1 MAGLSRTIIESIIPM
16 LNKYEMNFEVLNDF
30 LYYLRIATGFFSI
43 YFCPWGF
50 LMHAIEYSERF
61 SDKTIRILKYILFIP
76 IFFMLKTT
84 TYVPDIVPDFTSLLY
99 WGVPYLLIGY
109 ALHLYSY
116 FTELDPEKKIIRF
129 TTFSIMHPI
138 MISALIFNYIIRAFD
153 NKDQYFRLVV
163 VFVLL
168 SFILFL
174 WKALDKN
181 GLGSMNG
188 IKIYRKQ
195 NHIKTNRAI
204 LTGTNLINHA
214 IKNQVYKINTG
225 IKLLKRNMPNLTPVS
240 KESVDMIESSSTHL
254 MNMVETL
261 NNKTQEIKIIKT
273 KNDVNQLLN
282 EVLENLKSEFR
293 ERNISIQKHY
303 ELDEAFVLCAKAPT
317 KEVFMNLLRNSMEAM
332 EGKGQIQVRTSKHIG
347 NKIVVTL
354 SDNGIG
360 IEADHLKHVKDPFF
374 TTKKTTNTN
383 FGWGLY
389 YCYDVM
395 MKSDGSLA
403 IDSEV
408 NKGTTIKLTF
418 LTKG

>member
-1 MAGLSRTIIESIIPM
+1 
-16 LNKYEMNFEVLNDF
+16 
-30 LYYLRIATGFFSI
+30 
-43 YFCPWGF
+43 
-50 LMHAIEYSERF
+50 MHAIEYSDKF
-61 SDKTIRILKYILFIP
+61 SDKTIRVLKYILFIP
-76 IFFMLKTT
+76 ILVMIKTT
-84 TYVPDIVPDFTSLLY
+84 TYVPDIVPDFKSLLY

-109 ALHLYSY
+109 ILHLYSY
-116 FTELDPEKKIIRF
+116 FTEPDPEKKTIRF

-138 MISALIFNYIIRAFD
+138 MISALIFNYVIRAFD

-163 VFVLL
+163 IFVLL
-168 SFILFL
+168 SFIIFL

-188 IKIYRKQ
+188 IKLYRKQ
-195 NHIKTNRAI
+195 THIKTNRAI

-225 IKLLKRNMPNLTPVS
+225 IKLIKRNMNNLTSIP
-240 KESVDMIESSSTHL
+240 KESVDMIESSSVHL

-261 NNKTQEIKIIKT
+261 NDKTQEIKVTKT
-273 KNDVNQLLN
+273 RNDVNQLLD
-282 EVLENLKSEFR
+282 EVLENLKDELR
-293 ERNISIQKHY
+293 EKDINVKKDY
-303 ELDEAFVLCAKAPT
+303 ALDKTFVLCAKAPT
-317 KEVFMNLLRNSMEAM
+317 KEVFTNLIKNSMEAI
-332 EGKGQIQVRTSKHIG
+332 EDNGQIQVSTSKYIG
-347 NKIVVTL
+347 SKVIVTL
-354 SDNGIG
+354 TDNGSG
-360 IEADHLKHVKDPFF
+360 IAPEHLKHVKDPFF

-395 MKSDGSLA
+395 MKSDGSLT

-408 NKGTTIKLTF
+408 SKGTTIKLTF